1 MNSRLTSAR
10 AAQPNQKNNALSYG
24 DVIDQFCRAM
34 GEQDIHISPADIVAD
49 GKLHR
54 VRAEGDKDK
63 TVWFVLHADDRPAGM
78 FGCHRRYGY
87 DTKFSWKADIKRA
100 PMTAAE
106 KRAYCERMECL
117 EAERAAQVAA
127 DRAAAAERAKR
138 LWDVAQECT
147 EHPYLERKGVRSY
160 GLRVGRWE
168 VIDQDTGEARTVT
181 NQALLIQIRDLQ
193 KKLHSL
199 QAIVPEKREGFPD
212 KWYLQDG
219 AKEGH
224 FSTIGRPREHNGKP
238 VLVICEGYAT
248 GASIHEATG
257 HAVIVAFD
265 APNLLPVAKV
275 WRERFPDAI
284 IIIIAADYDQW
295 TLKPI
300 VNPGLTR
307 ARECEAEVGALG
319 AFPPFDAA
327 LGATNERGGRAHG
340 PTDFN
345 DLQQLEGHE
354 AICGV
359 FDAVLNPPPAAITEP
374 TDEGASPSRI
384 VLVPTEDEALG
395 AAWACERLALLG
407 TGWRSGRSP

>member
-1 MNSRLTSAR
+1 MQENSRIRSNSGFSRPINQPDVSRRKNDNARGCWKQHTGHQITSMNSRLTSAR

-138 LWDVAQECT
+138 LWDAAQECT

-224 FSTIGRPREHNGKP
+224 FSTTPKP
-238 VLVICEGYAT
+238 MPT
-248 GASIHEATG
+248 QRRAS
-257 HAVIVAFD
+257 
-265 APNLLPVAKV
+265 LPS
-275 WRERFPDAI
+275 RRS
-284 IIIIAADYDQW
+284 
-295 TLKPI
+295 
-300 VNPGLTR
+300 R
-307 ARECEAEVGALG
+307 ARREWTIVTPKMTRRLG
-319 AFPPFDAA
+319 RILSRTTSISGCWVSTRTRTSFS
-327 LGATNERGGRAHG
+327 GRASETKYCLSVRAG
-340 PTDFN
+340 SARMLCCP
-345 DLQQLEGHE
+345 
-354 AICGV
+354 
-359 FDAVLNPPPAAITEP
+359 
-374 TDEGASPSRI
+374 SPR
-384 VLVPTEDEALG
+384 
-395 AAWACERLALLG
+395 
-407 TGWRSGRSP
+407 